1 MDPVGSVDPSARQV
15 RQDTRAQV
23 KEGASPERS
32 ADAELAVLIGTRLKS
47 LRSRA
52 GLSLESLSKLAGVS
66 RGMLSQIELGRSV
79 PTITLLSR
87 IAVAFE
93 LPVSAFLTPDTG
105 DAVRVLRSGET
116 ELLRSPDGSFV
127 SRALFPFLGA
137 RRTEFYE
144 VRLTPGCE
152 RQSSAHTAGT
162 IENLVV
168 ASGAMVVQVAGTSY
182 LLGPGD
188 SIYFGGDVP
197 HSYQNSGSD
206 TAIAYLVMTYPQ
218 PVSY

>member
-1 MDPVGSVDPSARQV
+1 
-15 RQDTRAQV
+15 V
-23 KEGASPERS
+23 KES
-32 ADAELAVLIGTRLKS
+32 APPARTADTELAVLIGTRLKG

-79 PTITLLSR
+79 PTITILSR

-105 DAVRVLRSGET
+105 DGVRVLRSADT
-116 ELLRSPDGSFV
+116 ELLRSADGSFV

-144 VRLTPGCE
+144 VRLAPGCDRE
-152 RQSSAHTAGT
+152 SPAHAAGT

-168 ASGAMVVQVAGTSY
+168 TSGEIAVQVAGSSY

-197 HSYQNSGSD
+197 HSYRNSGTG